1 MLAYVFALDDCL
13 CVSSIANSLLKLLI
27 IDPILPYPYVFSL
40 FIAIHNTLYYRYQ
53 EYHSMLST
61 QEEVRQR
68 LASYRVEVAKERGSS
83 VVVSEDNSRSVGDDK
98 GVGDVVGGIGSESVD
113 ESLVVDDE
121 DDEEDDDD
129 DDDDASTGDDDALSS
144 SMKSMKGEG
153 DGDSDDDDGDLESE
167 DGQVVSEEEYMS
179 YVRDADIE
187 CYLRGLLWVVQ
198 MYMEGVCPDFSYSFA
213 GK

>member
-1 MLAYVFALDDCL
+1 
-13 CVSSIANSLLKLLI
+13 
-27 IDPILPYPYVFSL
+27 
-40 FIAIHNTLYYRYQ
+40 
-53 EYHSMLST
+53 MLST

-68 LASYRVEVAKERGSS
+68 LASYRVEVAKERGSA
-83 VVVSEDNSRSVGDDK
+83 VVGGEDSSRSVGDYK
-98 GVGDVVGGIGSESVD
+98 GVGESLGGIRSESVD

-129 DDDDASTGDDDALSS
+129 DDDDASTGDDDDSLSG
-144 SMKSMKGEG
+144 SMKSSKREGEG
-153 DGDSDDDDGDLESE
+153 DSDNDDGDLESE
-167 DGQVVSEEEYMS
+167 DGQVVSEEEYMN

-213 GK
+213 GKLMIPGRHR